1 MQKLPNVSV
10 NKLIKN
16 LPGKEKKNLF
26 FFMVIKKS
34 VDLNYIIKF

>member
-16 LPGKEKKNLF
+16 LLGKEKKKNYF
-26 FFMVIKKS
+26 F
-34 VDLNYIIKF
+34 LW

>member
-16 LPGKEKKNLF
+16 LLGKEKKKIIF
-26 FFMVIKKS
+26 FYGNKKIS
-34 VDLNYIIKF
+34 RFELYK